1 MASRLTMDITSVLG
15 AIRNA
20 QSKGFGSFSPYS
32 LAKKEILAGKKLTHW
47 MWYVWP
53 SLRLVRSNVKQPQ
66 FLLPSWEAV
75 SAFLDDN
82 LLRFRLCEIT
92 EIATS
97 HLVAGVSPDTLFGK
111 QARIDVAKFRE
122 CMQVFLAS
130 SLERDDPQLVELFLK
145 ALRALRAPQLDAAVK
160 AALPRAEVAEVEEVL
175 RRGAGATSSLRER
188 RVVPTSQERKPP
200 TPSPAAASKPSIQIF
215 EFGTSELWDVLEM
228 SSTETV
234 GSMEQKIRGSRT
246 WPRNVELQL
255 ILLPSAKSN
264 NCILR
269 FTVFTRCARE
279 LGEEDTRCKYQYYR
293 AQCTCPESQ
302 LEDWMEHR
310 ARGSCHLD
318 VLPDRSTVHVKQ

>member
-255 ILLPSAKSN
+255 ILLPSAKVLSRTTA
-264 NCILR
+264 LR
-269 FTVFTRCARE
+269 EIPGSERLTLASGWRRE
-279 LGEEDTRCKYQYYR
+279 KRE
-293 AQCTCPESQ
+293 
-302 LEDWMEHR
+302 
-310 ARGSCHLD
+310 
-318 VLPDRSTVHVKQ
+318 